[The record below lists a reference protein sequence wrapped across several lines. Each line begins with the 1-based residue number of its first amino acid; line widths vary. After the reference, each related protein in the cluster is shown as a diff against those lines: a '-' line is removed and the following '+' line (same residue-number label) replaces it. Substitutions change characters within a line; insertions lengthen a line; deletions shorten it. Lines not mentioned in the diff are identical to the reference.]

1 MRTIGDRLSAFDNSE
16 EQTVRI
22 FNELFDEVPLTGYNP
37 HNIVVI
43 GEITMNAVTRQIL
56 INNIAKEHCFV
67 RRTTSEND
75 YIDFD
80 NNIVGGDDDY
90 EWMYYYV

>member
-1 MRTIGDRLSAFDNSE
+1 MKTIGDRLNEFENAQ
-16 EQTVRI
+16 EQTVKTFNTI
-22 FNELFDEVPLTGYNP
+22 FFEVPLTNYND
-37 HNIVVI
+37 NDIVSI
-43 GEITMNAVTRQIL
+43 GEITSNATTRQIL

-80 NNIVGGDDDY
+80 SNTIDDNDPDWLFY
-90 EWMYYYV
+90 FV